1 MWWDG
6 FTLAKNRSDS
16 DAEASFIALAHA
28 ASNKKMVA
36 DAADQAVWLVEGF
49 VPGPK
54 SIGVIEAVKMGAK
67 PYPMLP
73 QMGLMHGA
81 LGSEIVEFL
90 QGKESAEQAL
100 KDVEA
105 AYISKAKEQG
115 FL

>member
-1 MWWDG
+1 MCIRD
-6 FTLAKNRSDS
+6 R
-16 DAEASFIALAHA
+16 
-28 ASNKKMVA
+28 
-36 DAADQAVWLVEGF
+36 
-49 VPGPK
+49 
-54 SIGVIEAVKMGAK
+54 IEAVKMGAK

-105 AYISKAKEQG
+105 AYTSKAKEQG

>member
-1 MWWDG
+1 M
-6 FTLAKNRSDS
+6 
-16 DAEASFIALAHA
+16 AHA
-28 ASNKKMVA
+28 ASSKEMVA
-36 DAADQAVWLVEGF
+36 KAADQSVWLVEGF

-54 SIGVIEAVKMGAK
+54 SVGVIEAVKMGAK

-90 QGKESAEQAL
+90 QGNESAEQAL

-105 AYISKAKEQG
+105 AYITKAKEQG

>member
-1 MWWDG
+1 M
-6 FTLAKNRSDS
+6 LAAACAKALNVASASASDVY
-16 DAEASFIALAHA
+16 
-28 ASNKKMVA
+28 KR
-36 DAADQAVWLVEGF
+36 QAVWLVEGF